1 MGAPLPAHP
10 RLLLLGSGTSEAPA
24 VGGKVRKQPPHH
36 ERHSGD
42 ASGGGGPP
50 LGDCPRPSDVDL
62 GATMAV
68 WRGREIRDAGSRQK
82 RETSSLDKMEVQSES
97 T

>member
-1 MGAPLPAHP
+1 M
-10 RLLLLGSGTSEAPA
+10 
-24 VGGKVRKQPPHH
+24 RKQLPHH

-82 RETSSLDKMEVQSES
+82 RETSSLDKWKCKVNQREGPRKQEAGQQKGVLRAHGSQVACPG
-97 T
+97 